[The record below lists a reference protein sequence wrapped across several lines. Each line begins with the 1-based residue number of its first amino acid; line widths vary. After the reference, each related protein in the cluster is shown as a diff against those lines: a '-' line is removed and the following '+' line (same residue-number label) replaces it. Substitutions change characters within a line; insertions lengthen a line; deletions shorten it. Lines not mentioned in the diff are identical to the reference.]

1 MWKLSESRARTA
13 GGHQPLES
21 ELIQNEPAAL
31 LKHEPWKCGYQFKEI
46 LFFDKNTHT
55 LQKKFESYI

>member
-31 LKHEPWKCGYQFKEI
+31 LKHEPWKCGNQFKEI

-55 LQKKFESYI
+55 